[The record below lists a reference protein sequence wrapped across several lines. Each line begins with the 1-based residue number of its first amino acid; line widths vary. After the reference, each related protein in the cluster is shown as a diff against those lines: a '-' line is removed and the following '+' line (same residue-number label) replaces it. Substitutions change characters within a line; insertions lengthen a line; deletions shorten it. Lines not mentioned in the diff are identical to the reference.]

1 MSDLYLP
8 RHAESAVLERLEVF
22 PAVVLIGPRQVG
34 KTSLTT
40 AIRNQIGKPSLYL
53 DLERRVDLAKLED
66 LEGLAERHLDKLI
79 ILDEIQRY
87 PALFPEL
94 RSIIDRNRKNGRF
107 LLLGSASPQLIR
119 DSSESLAGRVGYLE
133 LGGLQLTE
141 ARTLVDYRTH
151 WLRGGFPESL
161 LAESDERSS
170 LWRESFITSYVEREL
185 PLLGLKVNAGT
196 ISRLWTMLA
205 HTSGEVVNY
214 SKLAT
219 SLNMTNPTVKRYLDF
234 MEQAFLLRRLS
245 PFHANGKKRL
255 VKSPKL
261 YLKDTGILHELLSI
275 EGYED
280 LLSHPSLGNSW
291 ESYVVEQIG
300 NLLPRNYQL
309 YFYRTSGGAE
319 LDLVVVRG
327 GTVRAVVEIK
337 HNKQPRLSRGFY
349 QAAEDLDVTNRFVVA
364 PVEGYQR
371 TRSGDWLIGPD
382 ALERIF
388 TGARR

>member
-1 MSDLYLP
+1 MADVYLP
-8 RHAESAVLERLEVF
+8 RTAEAEVLKRLAVF
-22 PAVVLIGPRQVG
+22 PAVVLVGPRQVG
-34 KTSLTT
+34 KTSLTA

-87 PALFPEL
+87 PDLFPEL

-133 LGGLQLTE
+133 MGGLQLNEVATM
-141 ARTLVDYRTH
+141 TDYRTH
-151 WLRGGFPESL
+151 WFRGGFPESL
-161 LAESDERSS
+161 LAASTENSS
-170 LWRESFITSYVEREL
+170 LWRESFINSYVEREL
-185 PLLGLKVNAGT
+185 PLLGLTANAGVVL
-196 ISRLWTMLA
+196 RLWTLLA

-214 SKLAT
+214 SKLAA
-219 SLNMTNPTVKRYLDF
+219 SLNMTSPTVKRYLDF
-234 MEQAFLLRRLS
+234 LEQAFLVRRLP
-245 PFHANGKKRL
+245 PFHANVKKRL

-261 YLKDTGILHELLSI
+261 YLKDTGILHELLSVD
-275 EGYED
+275 GYEA
-280 LLSHPSLGNSW
+280 LLSHPGLGNSW
-291 ESYVVEQIG
+291 ESYVVEQIAG
-300 NLLPRNYQL
+300 RLPRNAQL
-309 YFYRTSGGAE
+309 YFYRTSGGVE
-319 LDLVVVRG
+319 VDLVVVRG

-349 QAAEDLDVTNRFVVA
+349 EAADDLQTDRRFIVA

-371 TRSGDWLIGPD
+371 TRQGDWLLGPD
-382 ALERIF
+382 ALDRIF
-388 TGARR
+388 TSD

>member
-1 MSDLYLP
+1 MADVYLP
-8 RHAESAVLERLEVF
+8 RTAEAEVLKRLAVF
-22 PAVVLIGPRQVG
+22 PAVVLVGPRQVG
-34 KTSLTT
+34 KTSLTA

-87 PALFPEL
+87 PDLFPEL

-133 LGGLQLTE
+133 MGGLQLNEVATM
-141 ARTLVDYRTH
+141 TDYRTH
-151 WLRGGFPESL
+151 WFRGGFPESL
-161 LAESDERSS
+161 LAASTENSS
-170 LWRESFITSYVEREL
+170 LWRESFINSYVEREL
-185 PLLGLKVNAGT
+185 PLLGLTANAGVVL
-196 ISRLWTMLA
+196 RLWTLLA

-214 SKLAT
+214 SKLAA
-219 SLNMTNPTVKRYLDF
+219 SLNMTSPTVKRYLDF
-234 MEQAFLLRRLS
+234 LEQAFLVRRLP
-245 PFHANGKKRL
+245 PFHANVKKRL

-261 YLKDTGILHELLSI
+261 YLKDTGILHELLSVG
-275 EGYED
+275 GYES
-280 LLSHPSLGNSW
+280 LLSHPGLGNSW
-291 ESYVVEQIG
+291 ESYVVEQIAG
-300 NLLPRNYQL
+300 RLPRNAQL
-309 YFYRTSGGAE
+309 YFYRTSGGVE
-319 LDLVVVRG
+319 VDLVVVRG

-349 QAAEDLDVTNRFVVA
+349 EAADDLQTDRRFIVA

-371 TRSGDWLIGPD
+371 TRQGDWLLGPD
-382 ALERIF
+382 ALDRIF
-388 TGARR
+388 TSD